1 MQRTARGTAHERL
14 LGYYRKLQRWTL
26 GPLRRELG
34 VMHRAVKRAA
44 SDSQRTALGFVS
56 GEVERALAARLAPG
70 FRVLDLGCG
79 LGGTLARL
87 VHGAAER
94 GIGLT
99 LSEAQARAVAARA
112 TRAGLPGRL
121 LVVVGD
127 FHRVPLA
134 RARFDAVVMIEALV
148 HARAPDAV
156 LAEAARL
163 LVSEGL
169 LVVVDDFPAPEARSD
184 PACRRLLA
192 RFQRGWRLGPLPGCG
207 ELESMARR
215 CGLVLVER
223 CDFTPLIRR
232 HPPQGSWW
240 VRPFAWLDLPGD
252 LGGALSGAGARE
264 LLTARGAL
272 RYLLLV
278 FARR

>member
-1 MQRTARGTAHERL
+1 
-14 LGYYRKLQRWTL
+14 
-26 GPLRRELG
+26 
-34 VMHRAVKRAA
+34 MHRAVKRSGA
-44 SDSQRTALGFVS
+44 DSQRTALAFVS
-56 GEVERALAARLAPG
+56 GEVERALVSRLQPG

-87 VHGAAER
+87 VNGPALR

-112 TRAGLPGRL
+112 ARSGLEGRL
-121 LVVVGD
+121 AVVVGD
-127 FHRVPLA
+127 FHRVPLQG
-134 RARFDAVVMIEALV
+134 ARFDAVVMIEALV
-148 HARAPDAV
+148 HARAPATV

-163 LVSEGL
+163 LVPGGL
-169 LVVVDDFPAPEARSD
+169 LAVVDDFPSPEARSD
-184 PACRRLLA
+184 PALHRLLA
-192 RFQRGWRLGPLPGCG
+192 RFRRGWRLGPLPGFA
-207 ELESMARR
+207 EVEAMARR

-264 LLTARGAL
+264 LLTARGAM